1 MKHAKKDWQRARRP
15 EQKQERVDTI
25 LDAAATLLDE
35 EGLEGTGLNA
45 IAREA
50 GMSKPNLYRYFES
63 REAILLAVLLKEA
76 EAWGRALAK
85 RLSPLAGSSDIVGV
99 SGAFAATLVRRR
111 RFCELFQ
118 AVASVLEHNVSRETV
133 VEYKRDFLRIAD
145 PAVHAFQAALPRLSL
160 EEAFQA
166 LGVLVMS
173 ATGVW
178 PHAHP
183 PAVLRDVMSEPEFAG
198 LKIEFQPTVEA
209 HADAYLRGLLS
220 RPGRNG

>member
-1 MKHAKKDWQRARRP
+1 MTQAKRDWQRARRP
-15 EQKQERVDTI
+15 EQKQERVDAI
-25 LDAAATLLDE
+25 LAAAARLLDE

-45 IAREA
+45 IARTA
-50 GMSKPNLYRYFES
+50 GISKPNVYRYFES
-63 REAILLAVLLKEA
+63 REAILLAVLLREA
-76 EAWGRALAK
+76 DAWAKALTK
-85 RLSPLAGSSDIVGV
+85 RLSPLAGQADIPGIA
-99 SGAFAATLVRRR
+99 SAFAATLVRRR

-145 PAVHAFQAALPRLSL
+145 PVVRAFQAALPALSL
-160 EEAFQA
+160 EEALQA

-183 PAVLRDVMSEPEFAG
+183 PAVLREVMAEPEFEG
-198 LKIEFQPTVEA
+198 LKLELVRSFLDHV
-209 HADAYLRGLLS
+209 GV
-220 RPGRNG
+220 G

>member
-1 MKHAKKDWQRARRP
+1 M
-15 EQKQERVDTI
+15 
-25 LDAAATLLDE
+25 LL
-35 EGLEGTGLNA
+35 
-45 IAREA
+45 R
-50 GMSKPNLYRYFES
+50 
-63 REAILLAVLLKEA
+63 EA
-76 EAWGRALAK
+76 EAWAKALAR
-85 RLSPLAGSSDIVGV
+85 RLAPLGGTEDVAGIA
-99 SGAFAATLVRRR
+99 GAFAGSLVRRR

-133 VEYKRDFLRIAD
+133 VEYKRDFLRIAE
-145 PAVHAFQAALPRLSL
+145 PVVRAFQAALPKLAH

-173 ATGVW
+173 ASGVW

-198 LKIEFQPTVEA
+198 LKIEFRPTVEA

-220 RPGRNG
+220 RA